1 MMARVIAVERLI
13 LVKKIAFSDKAAV
26 DVAILQVNICL
37 SFMLDMSD
45 FLSSPLAQGPVEDQK
60 LAMAEDHAA
69 ALKGRMSL
77 WLAVQCSCHLG
88 STLACS
94 YIYSINVLTVIARQQ
109 DTPHMLN
116 SFGEATDLV
125 TSHFDPN

>member
-1 MMARVIAVERLI
+1 MMARVIAVEGLI

-45 FLSSPLAQGPVEDQK
+45 FLPSPLAQGPVEDQK
-60 LAMAEDHAA
+60 LAMAEDHPA

-77 WLAVQCSCHLG
+77 WFAVQCSCHLG

-94 YIYSINVLTVIARQQ
+94 YIYSINTHGDSA
-109 DTPHMLN
+109 
-116 SFGEATDLV
+116 ATGYTAHVEQLWGSD
-125 TSHFDPN
+125 